1 MPKRKTQTPPD
12 PGQADPA
19 QSQASE
25 PPQPAQDRSTLS
37 PARLSQAGAPPPLP
51 TELQNKLSPRDLAL
65 LALLLQGLTWGE
77 AQKKARVR
85 TRAQTKAPPDRIR
98 EAAEYQVKAMSLRA
112 GLTVDWI
119 TAQLVEL
126 YGRAAALSD
135 VTLLNRSG
143 VAVTGRHWDGA
154 TARACLELLGSNLG
168 MFSAEAQG
176 NRIPVDEVAAL
187 LRAVGSRGRAP
198 LPGESMRVPDLTTPT
213 QQVPVST
220 GDATQQPEQA
230 QP

>member
-1 MPKRKTQTPPD
+1 MPKPKTQPPAD

-19 QSQASE
+19 QSQAS
-25 PPQPAQDRSTLS
+25 QPAQDRSTLS

-51 TELQNKLSPRDLAL
+51 PELQNKLSPRDLAL

-77 AQKKARVR
+77 AQKQARVR

-135 VTLLNRSG
+135 ITLLNRSG

-168 MFSAEAQG
+168 MFTSKDKG
-176 NRIPVDEVAAL
+176 NRVPIDDVAKL
-187 LRAVGSRGRAP
+187 LQAVGNRGRAP
-198 LPGESMRVPDLTTPT
+198 LPGESVRLPSASQAET
-213 QQVPVST
+213 QVPVSI
-220 GDATQQPEQA
+220 GGAPQQPESTDA
-230 QP
+230 